1 MKEQNMKENAK
12 EEILEETLD
21 EKKSEEETSEKNEK
35 DRENASKSIEKKERI
50 RTVAAYLTLI
60 ILSIAGICFIFNFFN
75 TCCTGDRTYHERECD
90 WCGRF
95 EECKMYTVSSIKGY
109 NNNGTIKVGYDF
121 MWFGD
126 GCIYKAKNSG
136 KWLKI
141 D

>member
-1 MKEQNMKENAK
+1 MKKTKKFLLDEENTN
-12 EEILEETLD
+12 EEILDEKFLEEEALD
-21 EKKSEEETSEKNEK
+21 EEELEEESLE
-35 DRENASKSIEKKERI
+35 ER
-50 RTVAAYLTLI
+50 TKLVKTWVVLI
-60 ILSIAGICFIFNFFN
+60 ILSIVGICFIINFFN
-75 TCCTGDRTYHERECD
+75 TCCTGDKTYHERECD